1 MQLILIELIQYLK
14 SVPSNFSIPKALPS
28 SLAIA
33 STLTLVLIPLVG
45 SQIILSII
53 LTIQNN
59 NHTQEYKI
67 YVENSFSLKGKT
79 TGQTPNNFTI
89 YQINYN
95 NSCICLTVKEKS
107 LLFSFALTHTFFVS
121 QRQQHFAPS
130 SLTVSSMVVTL
141 YSLLFGYLIEG
152 GNILLSLSSC
162 VPPKRKSF
170 FSLSWFHALFSL
182 SSYGGP
188 LDQKPSNSL

>member
-14 SVPSNFSIPKALPS
+14 SVPSNFSIPKTLPS

-79 TGQTPNNFTI
+79 TGQTLNNFTI

-121 QRQQHFAPS
+121 RRQQHFSPS
-130 SLTVSSMVVTL
+130 SLIVSSMVVTL

-152 GNILLSLSSC
+152 GNILLSLSD
-162 VPPKRKSF
+162 RKSVV
-170 FSLSWFHALFSL
+170 
-182 SSYGGP
+182 
-188 LDQKPSNSL
+188 